1 MSIDNVRAKFRLQSK
16 KVHANYG
23 APGYGSQVELTFS
36 AVSADEVP
44 ENQRYHKYTPG
55 GQLSITIDNPT
66 AVEFFE
72 ANPTVY
78 LDFSR
83 AEK

>member
-1 MSIDNVRAKFRLQSK
+1 MSVRAKFRLQSK
-16 KVHANYG
+16 KVHAVYG
-23 APGYGSQVELTFS
+23 GTGYHPQVELIFS

-44 ENQRYHKYTPG
+44 ENQRFHKYTPG
-55 GQLSITIDNPT
+55 GTLSITIDNPS

-72 ANPTVY
+72 ANPLVY
-78 LDFSR
+78 LDFTG